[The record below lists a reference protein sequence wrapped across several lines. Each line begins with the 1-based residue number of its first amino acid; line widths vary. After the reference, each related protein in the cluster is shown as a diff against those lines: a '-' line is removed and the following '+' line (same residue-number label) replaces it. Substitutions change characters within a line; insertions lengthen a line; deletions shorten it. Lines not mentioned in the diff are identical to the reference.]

1 MWSPH
6 MGVTNRDGYVEM
18 AMFGQYV
25 AISQKR
31 YKIERHS
38 YCRML
43 IFSYWVE
50 LETSNLLDKLT

>member
-1 MWSPH
+1 